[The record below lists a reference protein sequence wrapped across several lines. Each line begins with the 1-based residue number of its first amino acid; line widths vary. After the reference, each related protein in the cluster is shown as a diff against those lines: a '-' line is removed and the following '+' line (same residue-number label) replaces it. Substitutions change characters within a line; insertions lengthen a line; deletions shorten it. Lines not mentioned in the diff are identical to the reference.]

1 VRNESRPVIS
11 GQPLPSR
18 QGNGPVVASSSLTQ
32 MILHR
37 CTEDCMTCLTSG
49 NPSIPS
55 GQYGCIHIRTKN
67 RWGGAT
73 QMLNHQLSFPSAE
86 QSTRRRFD
94 YSDLPA
100 RLSLPS
106 SLLESCSGLCS
117 AAVFAVGHSRY
128 HIPFQGALLSLCGKR
143 LIDVHDYS

>member
-1 VRNESRPVIS
+1 
-11 GQPLPSR
+11 
-18 QGNGPVVASSSLTQ
+18 
-32 MILHR
+32 
-37 CTEDCMTCLTSG
+37 MTCLTFG

-55 GQYGCIHIRTKN
+55 GQYGCIPIRTENK
-67 RWGGAT
+67 RGEPT
-73 QMLNHQLSFPSAE
+73 QMLNRQVSFPSAE

-94 YSDLPA
+94 LSDLPA
-100 RLSLPS
+100 LLSLPS
-106 SLLESCSGLCS
+106 SLLESCSGLSS